1 MKKSLLAIAAM
12 GMFAGA
18 AHAQSTV
25 TLYGI
30 VDIGIAYTSNSGAG
44 TATSGKTWAMASGN
58 ESGSR
63 WGLTGA
69 EDLGGGLKAIF
80 KLENGFNPNN
90 GGLGQGGR
98 IFGRQA
104 YVGLSSNSF
113 GSVTLGRQYNA
124 IQDFVAP
131 VDIAGVLTQYTT
143 HPFDN
148 DNLNNT
154 FRSDNTVKYATPKIA
169 GFQAE
174 ALYGF
179 SNNTNFANNRTYS
192 VGASYAM
199 GPLNLAAGYAYLQN
213 PGVAGGSIYGTLAN
227 APAASNPNTISGNRV
242 NQWGLGGTYA
252 FGPAT
257 VGLLYTGTYY
267 AGGAAIPAA
276 GLATGV
282 AQGTGGLHL
291 NNFEGSFRFQVTPAL
306 VLAVGETYSHLNQTG
321 LSGNYWQTNLGA
333 DYNLSKR
340 TDVYLTGVYQR
351 TSRNLRATID
361 ASAGNSIATGQ
372 NQTLVVAGIR
382 HKF

>member
-1 MKKSLLAIAAM
+1 MKKSLLALAAL

-30 VDIGIAYTSNSGAG
+30 VDIGIAYTSNSNAAG
-44 TATSGKTWAMASGN
+44 KSTWAMASGN

-90 GGLGQGGR
+90 GSLGQGGR
-98 IFGRQA
+98 QFGRQA
-104 YVGLSSNSF
+104 YVGLSGNF
-113 GSVTLGRQYNA
+113 GSVTMGRQYNA

-131 VDIAGVLTQYTT
+131 TDVASALTQYAT
-143 HPFDN
+143 HPYDN
-148 DNLNNT
+148 DNLNNS
-154 FRSDNTVKYATPKIA
+154 FRSDNSVKYTSPKIA

-179 SNNTNFANNRTYS
+179 SNGANFANNRTYS
-192 VGASYAM
+192 LGASYAM
-199 GPLNLAAGYAYLQN
+199 GPLNLGAGYARAQN
-213 PGVAGGSIYGTLAN
+213 PFANSAGSLFNSAGT
-227 APAASNPNTISGNRV
+227 PNPYPFGGNRID
-242 NQWGLGGTYA
+242 QWGLGGTYA

-257 VGLLYTGTYY
+257 VGLLYTGSLFSN
-267 AGGAAIPAA
+267 A
-276 GLATGV
+276 
-282 AQGTGGLHL
+282 TGGLTATGGSIHF
-291 NNFEGSFRFQVTPAL
+291 NNYEGSFRFQLTPAL
-306 VLAVGETYSHLNQTG
+306 VLAVGETYTG
-321 LSGNYWQTNLGA
+321 VRQAGVSGHFWQTNLGA

-340 TDVYLTGVYQR
+340 TDVYLSGAYQKA
-351 TSRNLRATID
+351 SKNLNAAID
-361 ASAGNSIATGQ
+361 ASAGTASGRS
-372 NQTLVVAGIR
+372 QTLVVAGIR

>member
-1 MKKSLLAIAAM
+1 MKKSLLALAAL

-30 VDIGIAYTSNSGAG
+30 VDIGILYTSNANAAG
-44 TATSGKTWAMASGN
+44 KSAWQMASGN

-69 EDLGGGLKAIF
+69 EDLGGGTKAIF

-90 GGLGQGGR
+90 GTLGQGGR
-98 IFGRQA
+98 EFGRQA
-104 YVGLSSNSF
+104 YVGLSNKSF
-113 GSVTLGRQYNA
+113 GTFTLGRQYNA
-124 IQDFVAP
+124 VQDYLAPLDVAST
-131 VDIAGVLTQYTT
+131 LTQYAT

-154 FRSDNTVKYATPKIA
+154 FRTDNSVKYVSPTMG

-179 SNNTNFANNRTYS
+179 SNSTGFANDRSYSIGATY
-192 VGASYAM
+192 GM
-199 GPLNLAAGYAYLQN
+199 GPLNVAAAYAFVQN
-213 PGVAGGSIYGTLAN
+213 PNVAGGAVNGTIA
-227 APAASNPNTISGNRV
+227 GQRV
-242 NQWGLGGTYA
+242 HQWGLGATYG

-257 VGLLYTGTYY
+257 VGLLYTGSLYTSSTAALTAP
-267 AGGAAIPAA
+267 AGTI
-276 GLATGV
+276 
-282 AQGTGGLHL
+282 HF
-291 NNFEGSFRFQVTPAL
+291 NNYEGSFRYNLTPAL
-306 VLAVGETYSHLNQTG
+306 VVAVGETYTG
-321 LSGNYWQTNLGA
+321 VRQAGVSGHYWQTNLGA

-340 TDVYLTGVYQR
+340 TDVYLTGIYQKA
-351 TSRNLRATID
+351 TNNLKAAID
-361 ASAGNSIATGQ
+361 ASAGIASGQ
-372 NQTLVVAGIR
+372 SQTAVVAGIR